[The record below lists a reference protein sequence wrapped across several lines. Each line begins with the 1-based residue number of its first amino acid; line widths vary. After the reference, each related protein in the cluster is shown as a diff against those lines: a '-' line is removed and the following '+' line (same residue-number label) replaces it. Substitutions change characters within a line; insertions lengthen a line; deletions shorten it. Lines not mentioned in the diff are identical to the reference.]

1 MLGESKFRQ
10 ATPKYAAL
18 QQSSVFLETEPK
30 SCEVEHA
37 GEIRARSDH
46 WDDFVL
52 NITGHVA
59 SEYPLLAGAAK

>member
-1 MLGESKFRQ
+1 MPDESKFRQ

-37 GEIRARSDH
+37 GEIRARSATGMTLC
-46 WDDFVL
+46 WPGL
-52 NITGHVA
+52 NLAV
-59 SEYPLLAGAAK
+59 PLQGG